1 MAEDYE
7 PVPLLDEE
15 RDSEKGA
22 WKRRLSL
29 EALYRTRPVR
39 RVVQH
44 WVWIGHAV
52 LLSISITL
60 FALAFCMRYARPSD
74 LVITKQVSTYLGD
87 MMISEDE
94 VKRLGL
100 PLNSLKITDPK
111 TGKVGYRAAIEVF
124 HQLHCLNLLRQF
136 TWKEYYLDEDGDIN
150 YDEEDVRGHVDHCL
164 ETLRMN
170 LMCQADIG
178 VFTFKLYPELG
189 DDDPWPDFS
198 TLHTCRN
205 FEDIRNWARSRAV
218 TWDDNA

>member
-74 LVITKQVSTYLGD
+74 LVITKQVSTYCEQYLPTT
-87 MMISEDE
+87 E
-94 VKRLGL
+94 VPKLQRL
-100 PLNSLKITDPK
+100 N
-111 TGKVGYRAAIEVF
+111 
-124 HQLHCLNLLRQF
+124 
-136 TWKEYYLDEDGDIN
+136 
-150 YDEEDVRGHVDHCL
+150 
-164 ETLRMN
+164 
-170 LMCQADIG
+170 
-178 VFTFKLYPELG
+178 
-189 DDDPWPDFS
+189 
-198 TLHTCRN
+198 
-205 FEDIRNWARSRAV
+205 
-218 TWDDNA
+218 